1 MLNDKIIKLRISGYL
16 KTRASD
22 AALTY
27 NWILSN
33 YVRFLIMMDLDSK
46 IFDRI
51 IPLIEGNVS
60 TNEGFAHFTH
70 EGHRFYIVPEEQ
82 VKKIAIGVD
91 EKK

>member
-1 MLNDKIIKLRISGYL
+1 MLNDKIIKLRISEYL

-22 AALTY
+22 AALIY
-27 NWILSN
+27 NWTLSN
-33 YVRFLIMMDLDSK
+33 YIRFLIMMDLDSK
-46 IFDRI
+46 IYDRI

-70 EGHRFYIVPEEQ
+70 EGRRFYVVPEDQ
-82 VKKIAIGVD
+82 VKKIAAGVD